1 MSLKSTSLIGRCT
14 SMGRRLASF
23 SGPAASPTISTRKGT
38 AAPAGA
44 ISATPFITSKTPASV
59 EITASGTATRLTCN
73 EADRERALGR
83 GMGHE
88 GSASQVA

>member
-1 MSLKSTSLIGRCT
+1 
-14 SMGRRLASF
+14 
-23 SGPAASPTISTRKGT
+23 
-38 AAPAGA
+38 
-44 ISATPFITSKTPASV
+44 V